1 MNITVRQIEFRSTN
15 GTDTIFGWIYIPAG
29 PVRAAVQISHG
40 MVEHMGRYHEFM
52 RWLAQQGYAA
62 CASLISRR
70 WNNNVLP
77 KTYK

>member
-62 CASLISRR
+62 CGVDHLGHGRSA
-70 WNNNVLP
+70 
-77 KTYK
+77 K

>member
-52 RWLAQQGYAA
+52 RWLAQQG
-62 CASLISRR
+62 
-70 WNNNVLP
+70 
-77 KTYK
+77 